1 MSSTTTS
8 ETLSMAM
15 AHDSQPSSFID
26 NEEGWY
32 VRGASLARLGC
43 YEEALASIDEFLVS
57 EASNAATW
65 IYRGGLLTHLDRY
78 KEALTSFEEALK
90 IQPDDKSAW
99 LFKGIALYHL
109 GFYKEA
115 SACYNKVL
123 GIEQYSIW
131 QKWTRMLKGFLKSDR
146 LGTTVVDGNNS
157 APTENNLV
165 S

>member
-1 MSSTTTS
+1 MTMS

-15 AHDSQPSSFID
+15 AHHSQPSSFID
-26 NEEGWY
+26 NQDDWY
-32 VRGASLARLGC
+32 IRGASLARLGC
-43 YEEALASIDEFLVS
+43 YEQALASVDEFLAS
-57 EASNAATW
+57 EPSKEAVW

-90 IQPDDKSAW
+90 IKPDDKSAW

-115 SACYNKVL
+115 STCYNKVL
-123 GIEQYSIW
+123 GIQQHSIW
-131 QKWTRMLKGFLKSDR
+131 QKWIRMLKGFLKSDR